1 MFEWFVKPARMMFE
15 WIVKPARMMFEWIV
29 KPARIEKGATLPCQ
43 WHGAG

>member
-1 MFEWFVKPARMMFE
+1 MFEWIVKPARMMFE